1 MTDKPHDNALLTAW
15 WATLGWRGNAPAILD
30 SHGDLLRT
38 FFEIEIEALKIT
50 RMFDHIPGGSVV
62 AVQLGNGERWPEVL
76 LALWRRRLVPLPLPD
91 QLSETEMAVILGTI
105 RAAALVTNAHGPMIV
120 HRRPVPPDAH
130 LWGGHA
136 PDLLKLTS
144 GTTSAPRAIRFRA
157 AQLVADGEQICRGM
171 GIGEHDLNYGVI
183 PFSHS
188 YGFSNLLVP
197 LLTHGVA
204 LVATHDR
211 MPRAVL
217 DGLAATGATV
227 FPGTPVF
234 FQKFAEMSQLPALP
248 ALRLCISA
256 GAPLPKQAA
265 GMFSA
270 KFGRKIHAFY
280 GASECGGISYDATD
294 ERLYQEGHVGTPLP
308 GVEIEQEEES
318 DEPGPLVVRGPAVG
332 DGYFPAADEAVLGG
346 GSFVPGDLVR
356 RGPRGLYL
364 TGRTSDLIN
373 VGGRK
378 LNPLE
383 VEARVLECPGVRQA
397 VVFGIPSALRG
408 EEPVACVAGDAL
420 DSAAVLR
427 HCQQHLAPWQM
438 PRAVWIV
445 ADIPATERGKIS
457 RRELSLR
464 YLARIEAQRAP
475 GLG

>member
-1 MTDKPHDNALLTAW
+1 MPDLPHANALLTAW

-30 SHGDLLRT
+30 SRGELLRT

-50 RMFDHIPGGSVV
+50 RMFDRIPPGSVV

-76 LALWRRRLVPLPLPD
+76 LALWRRRLVPMPLPD
-91 QLSETEMAVILGTI
+91 HLSETGLAITLGTI
-105 RAAALVTNAHGPMIV
+105 RAAALVTNAGGPMIV
-120 HRRPVPPDAH
+120 HRRPVPPEAH

-136 PDLLKLTS
+136 PDFLKLTS

-157 AQLVADGEQICRGM
+157 EQLVADGEQICRGM

-188 YGFSNLLVP
+188 YGFSSLLVP
-197 LLTHGVA
+197 LLTHGIA
-204 LVATHDR
+204 LVASHDR

-234 FQKFAEMSQLPALP
+234 FQKFADMNQLPALP

-256 GAPLPKQAA
+256 GAPLPKHAA

-270 KFGRKIHAFY
+270 KFGRKVHTFY
-280 GASECGGISYDATD
+280 GSSECGGISYDAAD
-294 ERLYQEGHVGTPLP
+294 DRLYQEGYVGTPLP
-308 GVEIEQEEES
+308 GVEIEQEGEEA
-318 DEPGPLVVRGPAVG
+318 GPIVVRSPAVG
-332 DGYFPAADEAVLGG
+332 DGYFPAADDAVLGG

-356 RGPRGLYL
+356 RTARGLYL
-364 TGRTSDLIN
+364 TGRTSDVIN
-373 VGGRK
+373 VAGRK

-383 VEARVLECPGVRQA
+383 VEARVAECPGVRQA
-397 VVFGIPSALRG
+397 VVFGVPSALRG
-408 EEPVACVAGDAL
+408 EEPVACVAGEGL
-420 DSAAVLR
+420 DEAGVLR
-427 HCQQHLAPWQM
+427 HCQQSLAPWQM

-445 ADIPATERGKIS
+445 DEIPATERGKIN
-457 RRELSLR
+457 RRELAAR
-464 YLARIEAQRAP
+464 YVARAAAEPAP
-475 GLG
+475 GDG